1 MIMVLFVLLVMHHSI
16 GVLMKEYVS
25 SVMTARYMIQEHKLV
40 SLVQVIC
47 QSKEMDIVI
56 HAPKEP
62 NISQIKRSA

>member
-56 HAPKEP
+56 HVLKEP
-62 NISQIKRSA
+62 NISQIKKSA